1 LLDTMVL
8 DDIDAKLLEILQ
20 RKGRTSR
27 IDLAASVGF
36 SVPSVSERL
45 RKLEESGHITGY
57 HASVNPAKLGIDICA
72 FITVTLNSSKHFVQF
87 RDHVDG
93 ADEILECHAVTG
105 EGSHLLK
112 VRTGN
117 TESLERLLGKIQ
129 SWPGVV
135 RTRTNLVLSSS
146 KETMRVRIEPSK

>member
-1 LLDTMVL
+1 MVL

-27 IDLAASVGF
+27 IDLAESVGF

-45 RKLEESGHITGY
+45 RKLEESGYITGY

-72 FITVTLNSSKHFVQF
+72 FITVTLISSKHFAQF
-87 RDHVDG
+87 IEHTKG

-112 VRTGN
+112 VRTHN

-129 SWPGVV
+129 SWPGVLT
-135 RTRTNLVLSSS
+135 TRTNLVLSSS
-146 KETMRVRIEPSK
+146 KETTRVKVESPR

>member
-1 LLDTMVL
+1 MVL

-27 IDLAASVGF
+27 IDLAESVGF

-72 FITVTLNSSKHFVQF
+72 FITVTLGSSKHFAQF
-87 RDHVDG
+87 IEHARTS
-93 ADEILECHAVTG
+93 DEILECHAVTG

-112 VRTGN
+112 VRTEN
-117 TESLERLLGKIQ
+117 TESLERLLGRIQ
-129 SWPGVV
+129 SWPGVLT
-135 RTRTNLVLSSS
+135 TRTNLVLSSS
-146 KETMRVRIEPSK
+146 KETTRVRVDLSK

>member
-1 LLDTMVL
+1 MVL

-27 IDLAASVGF
+27 IDLAESVGF

-72 FITVTLNSSKHFVQF
+72 FITVTLNSSKQF
-87 RDHVDG
+87 AQFIEHARAV
-93 ADEILECHAVTG
+93 DEILECHAVTG

-112 VRTGN
+112 VRTEN
-117 TESLERLLGKIQ
+117 TESLERLLGRIQ
-129 SWPGVV
+129 SWPGVLA
-135 RTRTNLVLSSS
+135 TRTNLVLSSS
-146 KETMRVRIEPSK
+146 KETTRVRVETSK